1 MVVIVLDDSSDASS
15 EVEMGRVSAFETP
28 PASPAVSQGREQSIG
43 YTNAVETALAM
54 AAALE
59 TRESANSHS
68 STKRKEMKAISAPP
82 LMSKK
87 TNNLSTKQKI
97 GRRRQQQ
104 DFERRQSASRS
115 AIKYQDMGNNQKTVH
130 RRKDGAK
137 RRSRVRFNS
146 SSGYSSSD
154 SGSGSWRCHFG
165 AAEQRRV
172 RPIIER
178 TKEKSSS
185 FWRQKQ
191 RRRRATVD
199 PATMVIHNE
208 IVDLLSSSSSSFSD
222 TSLVCHSSG
231 SETPTK
237 TSVKA
242 GQKQL
247 MLTDRVLKEN
257 QPLASRTSGQH
268 AKLLLNGSKHSANK
282 VLRGGKRKRL
292 LPQMQSE
299 STGEVKK
306 RGLAPGILSAKK
318 SDVKNVTNMGGRQ
331 PLDAGLQSTTLEQS
345 APVSVLSSGASMA
358 SALPSPAS
366 LPRQITSHETVAKPP
381 FASHLAS
388 QAHEG
393 KADVLRQIDCHTPV
407 SASTALFKTVIS
419 TVSQPAPEVSV
430 CSLASLSPSAVPRKM
445 RRVLSRF
452 NADRVSLDDLQAQE
466 RELAWIQSQR
476 KQSQNRSRS
485 LKRATRKSQTCRQ
498 GLCVDDCSDSKSVV
512 GSKGGQNNEWQ
523 IATKAK
529 PSHRVKRSRVDGFH
543 TAMLHSTSYRGVFFD
558 ETPSNFVCG
567 HKCSVPFEPNCDH
580 SLAFYVVLSAA
591 LRSVAYQLLALLRLL
606 FADETNTLISYC
618 SILESFGKPTQ
629 CISSVFPSEAAKSQS
644 DVTRSVN
651 SLVTAYLP
659 IIRLCYRRKVQAIL
673 SEARQKIFAY
683 QAEVKSHRIT
693 GGDKRLTPHYLL
705 RSYPEKRAVKHLKSV
720 KHKFNSSF
728 GGASFQVG
736 RGDGLVRERTLSA
749 FVQVNAVQEI
759 RPLRRYT
766 TSVGLRTNY
775 RVEDD
780 PILPYAARVRQHRTD
795 GGSGGGELTKKHDLR
810 IGHVADDEV
819 AEYVLRLVVR
829 RLGDSEQVFH
839 ALKSELNFTHA
850 FTAYSELKKLHNSR
864 VQASARLDHVKKL
877 SRDGSRAADPN
888 VTAIVKLMEQSSLL
902 NASSAKKLRRRL
914 QPPIGNFESNVVDN
928 LVESTSASMKA
939 LGLRAS
945 DSYSKLVGVYTC
957 SFCRMCYM
965 YACHEHGGDHPLPT
979 RRMEP
984 TYPRVRLVPHI
995 PLPDEAASLTVALDE
1010 NVVNKIAGKVR
1021 LADTPVASNVQREQ
1035 SVPKVQQDQGGLNDV
1050 IDMSED
1056 ATTAD
1061 PSEYVDTSHI
1071 SLVAPKMRSFLSTR
1085 SACGK
1090 LCRKNS
1096 NFTDDL
1102 HNRMTPA
1109 ELGLIGKLREAMG
1122 DNSCLLAAVV
1132 GGNSSCIE
1140 LHQFMQKERS
1150 SGESQKTE
1158 GLGRSWRRLRS
1169 WKQGQTLGGGNHE
1182 LLRRTRDQRLQDRG
1196 TENHEYKPCMHE
1208 GLCDSTGCSC
1218 MKRDHMC
1225 EKACACSRDC
1235 PNRCV
1240 QRDIVRQCPLV
1251 TATIILS
1258 SRFLTVERKNGLK
1271 QCADFLLSVR
1281 RFEGCT
1287 CTPGECRTSLCQ
1299 CYAALRECDP
1309 DVCVSC
1315 GSSEIVVAMALKTIT
1330 KAKTCDNMNVIRG
1343 KHKRLSISFS
1353 DIHGYGMYAREAIT
1367 AGEFVYEYAGAMVSQ
1382 DEAERRG
1389 LIYDKTEMSFLFDL
1403 NEDAVLDALR
1413 YSNKSKF
1420 INHEKDTPN
1429 CTAKAVSVCGV
1440 HHITIWALRT
1450 ITVGEELVFDYGYK
1464 RSVAPDW
1471 SRRQTSPKD
1480 TR

>member
-15 EVEMGRVSAFETP
+15 EVEMGRVSAFKTP
-28 PASPAVSQGREQSIG
+28 PASPAVSQGREQSIS

-68 STKRKEMKAISAPP
+68 STERKEMKAISAPP
-82 LMSKK
+82 LLSKK

-115 AIKYQDMGNNQKTVH
+115 AINYQDMRNNQKTVH

-137 RRSRVRFNS
+137 RRSRVRSNS

-165 AAEQRRV
+165 VTEQRRV

-191 RRRRATVD
+191 HRRRATVD
-199 PATMVIHNE
+199 PAKMVIQNE

-268 AKLLLNGSKHSANK
+268 AKLLLNGSKHSAKK

-318 SDVKNVTNMGGRQ
+318 SDVKNVTNMDGRQ
-331 PLDAGLQSTTLEQS
+331 PLDARLQSTTLEQN
-345 APVSVLSSGASMA
+345 APVSVLSSGASIA

-393 KADVLRQIDCHTPV
+393 KADVLRQIDCRTPV
-407 SASTALFKTVIS
+407 SASMALFKTVTS

-430 CSLASLSPSAVPRKM
+430 CPLASLSPSAVPRKM

-466 RELAWIQSQR
+466 RELAWIQAQR

-512 GSKGGQNNEWQ
+512 GSKEGQNNEWQ

-558 ETPSNFVCG
+558 EAPSNFVCG
-567 HKCSVPFEPNCDH
+567 HKCSVPFESNCDH
-580 SLAFYVVLSAA
+580 SLAFY
-591 LRSVAYQLLALLRLL
+591 
-606 FADETNTLISYC
+606 DETNTLISYC

-629 CISSVFPSEAAKSQS
+629 CISSVFPSEAANSQS

-720 KHKFNSSF
+720 EHTFNSSF

-736 RGDGLVRERTLSA
+736 RGDGLVRERTVSA
-749 FVQVNAVQEI
+749 LVQVNAVQEI

-780 PILPYAARVRQHRTD
+780 PILPYAAKVRQHRTD

-810 IGHVADDEV
+810 IGRVADDEV

-888 VTAIVKLMEQSSLL
+888 VTAIVKLMEQWSLL

-928 LVESTSASMKA
+928 LVESASASMKA

-984 TYPRVRLVPHI
+984 TYPRVRLVPHYH
-995 PLPDEAASLTVALDE
+995 LPDEAASSTVALDE

-1035 SVPKVQQDQGGLNDV
+1035 SVPKVQQDQGGLSDV

-1061 PSEYVDTSHI
+1061 PSD
-1071 SLVAPKMRSFLSTR
+1071 
-1085 SACGK
+1085 
-1090 LCRKNS
+1090 
-1096 NFTDDL
+1096 
-1102 HNRMTPA
+1102 
-1109 ELGLIGKLREAMG
+1109 
-1122 DNSCLLAAVV
+1122 
-1132 GGNSSCIE
+1132 SCIE

-1158 GLGRSWRRLRS
+1158 GLGRSWLRLRS

-1235 PNRCV
+1235 PNR
-1240 QRDIVRQCPLV
+1240 
-1251 TATIILS
+1251 
-1258 SRFLTVERKNGLK
+1258 
-1271 QCADFLLSVR
+1271 
-1281 RFEGCT
+1281 FEGCT

-1315 GSSEIVVAMALKTIT
+1315 GSSEMVVAMALKTIT
-1330 KAKTCDNMNVIRG
+1330 KAKTCDNMSVIRG

-1353 DIHGYGMYAREAIT
+1353 DIHGYGMYAREAIA

-1420 INHEKDTPN
+1420 INHEKDAPN

-1450 ITVGEELVFDYGYK
+1450 IAVGEELVFDYGYK

>member
-15 EVEMGRVSAFETP
+15 EVEMGRVSAFKTP
-28 PASPAVSQGREQSIG
+28 PASPAVSQGREQSIS

-68 STKRKEMKAISAPP
+68 STERKEMKAISAPP
-82 LMSKK
+82 LLSKK

-115 AIKYQDMGNNQKTVH
+115 AINYQDMRNNQKTVH

-137 RRSRVRFNS
+137 RRSRVRSNS

-165 AAEQRRV
+165 VTEQRRV

-191 RRRRATVD
+191 HRRRATVD
-199 PATMVIHNE
+199 PAKMVIQNE

-268 AKLLLNGSKHSANK
+268 AKLLLNGSKHSAKK

-318 SDVKNVTNMGGRQ
+318 SDVKNVTNMDGRQ
-331 PLDAGLQSTTLEQS
+331 PLDARLQSTTLEQN
-345 APVSVLSSGASMA
+345 APVSVLSSGASIA

-393 KADVLRQIDCHTPV
+393 KADVLRQIDCRTPV
-407 SASTALFKTVIS
+407 SASMALFKTVTS

-430 CSLASLSPSAVPRKM
+430 CPLASLSPSAVPRKM

-466 RELAWIQSQR
+466 RELAWIQAQR

-512 GSKGGQNNEWQ
+512 GSKEGQNNEWQ

-558 ETPSNFVCG
+558 EAPSNFVCG
-567 HKCSVPFEPNCDH
+567 HKCSVPFESNCDH
-580 SLAFYVVLSAA
+580 SLAFY
-591 LRSVAYQLLALLRLL
+591 
-606 FADETNTLISYC
+606 DETNTLISYC

-629 CISSVFPSEAAKSQS
+629 CISSVFPSEAANSQS

-720 KHKFNSSF
+720 EHTFNSSF

-736 RGDGLVRERTLSA
+736 RGDGLVRERTVSA
-749 FVQVNAVQEI
+749 LVQVNAVQEI

-780 PILPYAARVRQHRTD
+780 PILPYAAKVRQHRTD

-810 IGHVADDEV
+810 IGRVADDEV

-888 VTAIVKLMEQSSLL
+888 VTAIVKLMEQWSLL

-928 LVESTSASMKA
+928 LVESASASMKA

-984 TYPRVRLVPHI
+984 TYPRVRLVPHYH
-995 PLPDEAASLTVALDE
+995 LPDEAASSTVALDE

-1035 SVPKVQQDQGGLNDV
+1035 SVPKVQQDQGGLSDV

-1102 HNRMTPA
+1102 HNRLSPA
-1109 ELGLIGKLREAMG
+1109 ELGLIRKLREAMG

-1158 GLGRSWRRLRS
+1158 GLGRSWLRLRS

-1235 PNRCV
+1235 PNR
-1240 QRDIVRQCPLV
+1240 
-1251 TATIILS
+1251 
-1258 SRFLTVERKNGLK
+1258 
-1271 QCADFLLSVR
+1271 
-1281 RFEGCT
+1281 FEGCT

-1315 GSSEIVVAMALKTIT
+1315 GSSEMVVAMALKTIT
-1330 KAKTCDNMNVIRG
+1330 KAKTCDNMSVIRG

-1353 DIHGYGMYAREAIT
+1353 DIHGYGMYAREAIA

-1420 INHEKDTPN
+1420 INHEKDAPN

-1450 ITVGEELVFDYGYK
+1450 IAVGEELVFDYGYK